1 MRLVLKFVARCC
13 PLGHPDYRTEVR
25 AGERLRKEVY
35 GRGALL
41 LLPAVTGFDSS
52 GQLTPRPPSCPEP
65 SARVAPGDA
74 LFTFLKA
81 SGNALPFLDQFC
93 LVPLVSFEF
102 LRLTLGLFRT
112 DKVL

>member
-41 LLPAVTGFDSS
+41 PSRLSPVWTLPASRLLDRRPVRNRVLVSPAGCPIHIPEGFRKCFPI
-52 GQLTPRPPSCPEP
+52 PRSVLPGSPSI
-65 SARVAPGDA
+65 VA
-74 LFTFLKA
+74 
-81 SGNALPFLDQFC
+81 
-93 LVPLVSFEF
+93 VPLTAAGSHPH
-102 LRLTLGLFRT
+102 
-112 DKVL
+112 